1 MNKAV
6 AIKYSKDLPAPF
18 ITSKGHGFVA
28 DQLLKIAKEYNIPI
42 VKDDLLSETLYLMEP
57 GEFIPEDVFEIVAE
71 ILVFIKET
79 QELTQELI

>member
-18 ITSKGHGFVA
+18 ITAKGHGFVA
-28 DQLLKIAKEYNIPI
+28 DKLLKIAKEYDIPI

-57 GEFIPEDVFEIVAE
+57 GEFIPDDVFEIVAE
-71 ILVFIKET
+71 ILVFVKET
-79 QELTQELI
+79 QELI